1 MNLDKVF
8 QLGLYTAVLSL
19 TLNSG
24 CAQEDTQ
31 FVSRK
36 ITIEEKIYNYQVFVP
51 QNWESKEK
59 WPVVVFL
66 HGAGERGEDGIKF
79 GLSWVA
85 TWPLS
90 AR

>member
-31 FVSRK
+31 IVSRK
-36 ITIEEKIYNYQVFVP
+36 INIEEKI
-51 QNWESKEK
+51 
-59 WPVVVFL
+59 
-66 HGAGERGEDGIKF
+66 
-79 GLSWVA
+79 
-85 TWPLS
+85 
-90 AR
+90 